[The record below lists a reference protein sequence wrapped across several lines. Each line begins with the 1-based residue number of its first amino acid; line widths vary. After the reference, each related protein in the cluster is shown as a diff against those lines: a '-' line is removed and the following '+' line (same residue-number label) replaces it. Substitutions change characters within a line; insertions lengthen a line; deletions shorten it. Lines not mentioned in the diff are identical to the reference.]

1 MVTIRDF
8 LVSYIEL
15 LGYIEIRSGY
25 IEPGHIEPG
34 YIDLGHNEKI
44 WSYWQVTLRKFERE
58 KRLLWEIR
66 AWKKVTFEI

>member
-25 IEPGHIEPG
+25 IEPGYFEPG
-34 YIDLGHNEKI
+34 YIDLGYTEKI
-44 WSYWQVTLRKFERE
+44 WSCW
-58 KRLLWEIR
+58 
-66 AWKKVTFEI
+66 